1 MAALTEL
8 LVARPGSQ
16 GQGSD
21 SRVLGVGLV
30 GPGWVAA
37 QHLQAFQANP
47 HTRVVALCGRNE
59 PRARKRLS
67 DAGVDVPGARFTTRY
82 QDLLSAPDVDIISIA
97 TPNHLHAAQAVAAAK
112 AGKHVLLEKPTGL
125 DMAELKAISSA
136 VRRAGVR
143 TIVSFELHYNPYLR
157 FAKWLRESGW
167 LGRLVFARFQYLSRV
182 TDWYPGWAWVRTS
195 KSGRSHLL
203 AAGCHAVDALR
214 WCTGLEVVGV
224 SAFHTKV
231 TPGYQWPTSIVVN
244 MTLGSSPSR
253 RSRGLKA
260 ATSESGNRMKTP
272 VLAQLTS
279 STDLQLPYTFGVE
292 MMGDRASLRDDLI
305 LWNESPVDIEALRRA
320 CPFPDVTFRETTTP
334 TGAAAIRIETAMP
347 GSANVSAH
355 PFQGEIDELVACIL
369 EDRETHLN
377 VFDAERT
384 MRVCLAADRSA
395 AKGGRPVRVRDA
407 R

>member
-1 MAALTEL
+1 M
-8 LVARPGSQ
+8 PP
-16 GQGSD
+16 
-21 SRVLGVGLV
+21 RVLGVGLV

-37 QHLQAFQANP
+37 QHLQAFLNNP
-47 HTRVVALCGRNE
+47 HTRIVALCGRDQA
-59 PRARKRLS
+59 RARRRLAE
-67 DAGVDVPGARFTTRY
+67 AGVRVPDARFTTRY
-82 QDLLSAPDVDIISIA
+82 RDLLAARDVHIISIA
-97 TPNHLHAAQAVAAAK
+97 TPNHLHAAQAVAAAN
-112 AGKHVLLEKPTGL
+112 AGKHILLEKPTGL
-125 DMAELKAISSA
+125 DLAELKAISTA

-157 FAKWLRESGW
+157 VAKWLRESGR

-182 TDWYPGWAWVRTS
+182 TDWYPGWSWVRTR

-214 WCTGLEVVGV
+214 WCTGLEVMEV

-231 TPGYQWPTSIVVN
+231 TLGYQWPTSIVVN
-244 MTLGSSPSR
+244 LTLDGGR
-253 RSRGLKA
+253 KGA
-260 ATSESGNRMKTP
+260 P

-305 LWNESPVDIEALRRA
+305 LWKDSPVDLEALRQA
-320 CPFPDVTFRETTTP
+320 CPCADVKFHEAQTP
-334 TGAAAIRIETAMP
+334 TGAAAIRIETTMP
-347 GSANVSAH
+347 GSANVSDH
-355 PFQGEIDELVACIL
+355 PFQGEIDELVSCIL
-369 EDRETHLN
+369 EGRETHLN

-395 AKGGRPVRVRDA
+395 AKGGRPVPV
-407 R
+407 

>member
-1 MAALTEL
+1 M
-8 LVARPGSQ
+8 S
-16 GQGSD
+16 

-47 HTRVVALCGRNE
+47 HTRIVALCGRDE
-59 PRARKRLS
+59 TRARKRLA
-67 DAGVDVPGARFTTRY
+67 DAGVSLPGARFTTRY
-82 QDLLSAPDVDIISIA
+82 QDLLNAPDIDIISIA
-97 TPNHLHAAQAVAAAK
+97 TPNHLHASQAVAAAK
-112 AGKHVLLEKPTGL
+112 AGKHFLLEKPTGL
-125 DMAELKAISSA
+125 DLAELKAIRNA
-136 VRRAGVR
+136 VKRAGVR

-167 LGRLVFARFQYLSRV
+167 LGHLVFARFQYLSRV

-214 WCTGLEVVGV
+214 WCTGLEVVEV
-224 SAFHTKV
+224 SAFQTKV
-231 TPGYQWPTSIVVN
+231 TPGYQWPTSIVAN
-244 MTLGSSPSR
+244 LTLDAGR
-253 RSRGLKA
+253 RRP
-260 ATSESGNRMKTP
+260 P

-305 LWNESPVDIEALRRA
+305 LWNDTPVDLGALRRA
-320 CPFPDVTFRETTTP
+320 CPFTDVRFSEVRTP
-334 TGAAAIRIETAMP
+334 TGSPAIRVETSMP
-347 GSANVSAH
+347 GSANVSEH

-395 AKGGRPVRVRDA
+395 AKGGRPVRM
-407 R
+407 

>member
-1 MAALTEL
+1 MSE
-8 LVARPGSQ
+8 RI
-16 GQGSD
+16 
-21 SRVLGVGLV
+21 LGVGLV
-30 GPGWVAA
+30 GVGWVAI

-47 HTRVVALCGRNE
+47 HTRVVALCGRHE
-59 PRARKRLS
+59 GRARKRLA
-67 DAGVDVPGARFTTRY
+67 DAGVSLPDARFTTRY
-82 QDLLSAPDVDIISIA
+82 RDLLAAPDIDIISIA
-97 TPNHLHAAQAVAAAK
+97 TPNHLHAAEAVAAAN
-112 AGKHVLLEKPTGL
+112 AGKHILLEKPTGL
-125 DMAELKAISSA
+125 DAAELAAIRTA

-157 FAKWLRESGW
+157 FAKWLRESGG

-182 TDWYPGWAWVRTS
+182 TDWYPGWSWVRTN

-214 WCTGLEVVGV
+214 WCTGLEVTEV
-224 SAFHTKV
+224 SAFQAKV

-244 MTLGSSPSR
+244 MTLDGGTKR
-253 RSRGLKA
+253 A
-260 ATSESGNRMKTP
+260 P

-305 LWNESPVDIEALRRA
+305 LWKDTPVDIEVLRRT
-320 CPFPDVTFRETTTP
+320 CPFPDVAFQPVRTP
-334 TGAAAIRIETAMP
+334 TGADAIRIETAMP
-347 GSANVSAH
+347 GSANVSEH
-355 PFQGEIDELVACIL
+355 PFQGEIDELVSCIL
-369 EDRETHLN
+369 GGRDTHLN

-395 AKGGRPVRVRDA
+395 ARGGRPVSVRT
-407 R
+407 